1 MTFHLTVGNKNMDIK
16 ALTENIDAVVIK
28 LEQTLKDGKQNLK
41 SVYVKTTMGPAIR
54 VI

>member
-1 MTFHLTVGNKNMDIK
+1 MAANDPLEPLSLDTI
-16 ALTENIDAVVIK
+16 